1 MAEFIYTTSTSVRG
15 PWLIDADKL
24 EELDNILGEEEARL
38 LKRNE
43 ERLNAEV
50 ERQLQGDYV
59 VDSKMHQL
67 KLRKLLRDDS
77 PPKEGEEPA
86 RNAEEPDREAEIE
99 KIKGERRN
107 EIRSNLVTRGYG
119 GYLQSRSLT
128 IRLKKNKKVIVKSFG
143 EALREQS
150 LSEEMPD
157 GFTFD
162 LRSGDITCTIDMR
175 QNGSLD
181 ISVSPEHL
189 PESRELFAT
198 LQRWAGPTRPPTWQR
213 FWMSLNPIQWALWL
227 CLLMVSGLMIDD
239 SKSHAKEAFR
249 NQAHQLLKDGISQ
262 DEQIKAIETILAL
275 QADYVP
281 VGQQSRTPGWF
292 MLLIFGGFAICVVLT
307 FTPKSLIGIG
317 RGQEAIGRW
326 RKWMRFV
333 FMIVPGF
340 IFLNIIWPWLSNIIS
355 NRLP

>member
-107 EIRSNLVTRGYG
+107 EI
-119 GYLQSRSLT
+119 
-128 IRLKKNKKVIVKSFG
+128 
-143 EALREQS
+143 
-150 LSEEMPD
+150 
-157 GFTFD
+157 
-162 LRSGDITCTIDMR
+162 
-175 QNGSLD
+175 
-181 ISVSPEHL
+181 
-189 PESRELFAT
+189 
-198 LQRWAGPTRPPTWQR
+198 
-213 FWMSLNPIQWALWL
+213 
-227 CLLMVSGLMIDD
+227 
-239 SKSHAKEAFR
+239 
-249 NQAHQLLKDGISQ
+249 
-262 DEQIKAIETILAL
+262 
-275 QADYVP
+275 
-281 VGQQSRTPGWF
+281 
-292 MLLIFGGFAICVVLT
+292 
-307 FTPKSLIGIG
+307 
-317 RGQEAIGRW
+317 
-326 RKWMRFV
+326 
-333 FMIVPGF
+333 
-340 IFLNIIWPWLSNIIS
+340 
-355 NRLP
+355 